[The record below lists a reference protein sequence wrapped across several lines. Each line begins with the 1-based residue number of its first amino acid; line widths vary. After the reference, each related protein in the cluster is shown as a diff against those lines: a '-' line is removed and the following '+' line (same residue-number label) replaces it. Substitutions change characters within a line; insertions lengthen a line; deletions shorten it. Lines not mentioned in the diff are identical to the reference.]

1 MSKADGDPRARGASP
16 ADAEAK
22 NVKPAASTIQD
33 DIPPVHVLEAAER
46 QERKE
51 TEDLLSGF
59 DRPGRSPKAAAP
71 RERDFVDYYAKKP
84 GGAGSASGSAAR
96 AAGSAAAAA
105 AVAPVRGKQ
114 GDVSTV
120 IVRRKGD
127 GAPAWLVWGGAAL
140 LMLVVGGVV
149 AFLATADGRPE
160 AAAPAVTV
168 PSNACAATTLSAATT
183 PKPTSADESVAPP
196 AVAPAPEAVA
206 VAVDATTTAAAAAP
220 RGTAKRE
227 PRSAQS
233 GAPAAST
240 AAPRATTAAEAPKA
254 APREDFI
261 RDL

>member
-1 MSKADGDPRARGASP
+1 MTKADEP
-16 ADAEAK
+16 K
-22 NVKPAASTIQD
+22 NVKPASTIQD

-59 DRPGRSPKAAAP
+59 DRPGRGPKVAP
-71 RERDFVDYYAKKP
+71 KERDFVDYYAKKS
-84 GGAGSASGSAAR
+84 GGAGSASGSVRAAR
-96 AAGSAAAAA
+96 DSASAS
-105 AVAPVRGKQ
+105 APARAKQ

-160 AAAPAVTV
+160 AAAPSMTV
-168 PSNACAATTLSAATT
+168 PSAATTLTSATTAKPTAADENVPPPAAATA
-183 PKPTSADESVAPP
+183 PGALPTVE
-196 AVAPAPEAVA
+196 APAS
-206 VAVDATTTAAAAAP
+206 P
-220 RGTAKRE
+220 RASSAKRE
-227 PRSAQS
+227 PRAVQS
-233 GAPAAST
+233 GAPATALT
-240 AAPRATTAAEAPKA
+240 AAPRSTNAAEVPKA